1 MLCNSTILGSKIK
14 AKKYIYILF
23 SAALILTF
31 VFCFLFYVS
40 CKSFVMKQKFRKKR
54 FFQNQKLTATPETD
68 EREPDETVN

>member
-14 AKKYIYILF
+14 AKNIYIYTVLCCIDFDL
-23 SAALILTF
+23 
-31 VFCFLFYVS
+31 LFYVS
-40 CKSFVMKQKFRKKR
+40 CKSFVMKQKFRKKK

>member
-31 VFCFLFYVS
+31 CFLFYVS
-40 CKSFVMKQKFRKKR
+40 CKSFVMKQKFRKKK